1 MGIEILFSKIFSFVS
16 VKHDD
21 EISSS
26 EDELDFS
33 LLFLFVKKSTIE
45 TRKITMKIEIWYKKN
60 TERTKHIDFNIRQS
74 FFHYA

>member
-1 MGIEILFSKIFSFVS
+1 MRVRVNGNRNIIFEDFFSFVS

-45 TRKITMKIEIWYKKN
+45 TRKITMKIEM
-60 TERTKHIDFNIRQS
+60 
-74 FFHYA
+74 

>member
-1 MGIEILFSKIFSFVS
+1 MRVRVNGNRNIIFEDFFSFVS
-16 VKHDD
+16 VKYDD

-45 TRKITMKIEIWYKKN
+45 TRKITMKIEM
-60 TERTKHIDFNIRQS
+60 
-74 FFHYA
+74 

>member
-1 MGIEILFSKIFSFVS
+1 MRVRVNGNRNIIFEDFFSFVS

-45 TRKITMKIEIWYKKN
+45 TRKITMKIEMI
-60 TERTKHIDFNIRQS
+60 
-74 FFHYA
+74 

>member
-1 MGIEILFSKIFSFVS
+1 MRVRVNGNRNIIFEDFFNFVS

-26 EDELDFS
+26 EDKLDFS

-45 TRKITMKIEIWYKKN
+45 TRKITMKIEM
-60 TERTKHIDFNIRQS
+60 
-74 FFHYA
+74 